1 MAEQRI
7 LRIQKCKVFIYLSN
21 PGIFQSKILVYLRIY
36 LFIHCGTLLSWQVCE
51 DFETFM
57 SSLLTRTWFPFMFMQ
72 EKGILKFKFFFG
84 WQKKSVWS
92 AIKLQ
97 NWLAF
102 CLLQSCW
109 PEGWF
114 VYKPDGVWGKTVR
127 FTAVIWRDFFRVPQK
142 ITLSS
147 RNTYQFF
154 KFTA

>member
-1 MAEQRI
+1 MHSLWNTVELTGLWR
-7 LRIQKCKVFIYLSN
+7 FWNIYVVTFDKNL
-21 PGIFQSKILVYLRIY
+21 IFFYVYAR
-36 LFIHCGTLLSWQVCE
+36 
-51 DFETFM
+51 
-57 SSLLTRTWFPFMFMQ
+57 
-72 EKGILKFKFFFG
+72 KGDFKFFFG

-114 VYKPDGVWGKTVR
+114 VYKLDGVWGKTVR
-127 FTAVIWRDFFRVPQK
+127 FTAVIWRDLFRVPQK

-147 RNTYQFF
+147 RNTTPASNLQQSWLESLSNFRII
-154 KFTA
+154 KALS